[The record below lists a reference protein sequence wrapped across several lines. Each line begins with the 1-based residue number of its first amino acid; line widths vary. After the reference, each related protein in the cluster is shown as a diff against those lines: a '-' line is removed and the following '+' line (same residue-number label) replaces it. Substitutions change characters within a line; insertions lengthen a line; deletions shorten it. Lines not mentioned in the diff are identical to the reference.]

1 MIHVTVL
8 LHDPV
13 ILLVA
18 RFGLVGLFAA
28 GCVQKLRD
36 FDAFRDNVDHYELV
50 PPFLLTP
57 AALLLVLGEAL
68 IVAALLVPATV
79 TLGGVLAVLLLG
91 AYAVAMSVNLFR
103 GRRGLD
109 CGCTG
114 PALRQPISEWL
125 VLRNLLLAG
134 AAWLAGS
141 SGAAVVERAL
151 GVWDYALVL
160 VALCVTGLLYMAS
173 EQLLANAPGL
183 QRLVYADD

>member
-1 MIHVTVL
+1 VIHVTAL

-18 RFGLVGLFAA
+18 RFGLIGLFAA
-28 GCVQKLRD
+28 GCVQKLRH

-50 PPFLLTP
+50 PPFMLRP
-57 AALLLVLGEAL
+57 AAVLLVLWESL
-68 IVAALLVPATV
+68 VVAALLIPATV
-79 TLGGVLAVLLLG
+79 SVGSVLAILLLG
-91 AYAVAMSVNLFR
+91 AYATAMGINLFR

-134 AAWLAGS
+134 AAWLAG
-141 SGAAVVERAL
+141 GAAAERAL
-151 GVWDYALVL
+151 GGWDYALVL
-160 VALCVTGLLYMAS
+160 AALCVTGLLYMAS
-173 EQLLANAPGL
+173 ERLLANAPGL
-183 QRLVYADD
+183 QRLIYAYD